1 MMMSCYF
8 EIAYLYTQDCN
19 FFVFFCLL
27 AVVEGTIT
35 IEDTDQKRQIQNGDF
50 LVTMENNMIMCTA
63 RGWYPLP
70 NITWSVGENKTINER
85 LTIRTNVVED
95 IVISYLSLEPAF
107 HKQNVTCTAFSPDS
121 YYESSNSIVTL
132 HVYSK

>member
-1 MMMSCYF
+1 M
-8 EIAYLYTQDCN
+8 
-19 FFVFFCLL
+19 
-27 AVVEGTIT
+27 
-35 IEDTDQKRQIQNGDF
+35 EDTDQKRSIQNGDF

-95 IVISYLSLEPAF
+95 IVISYLSLAPYISF
-107 HKQNVTCTAFSPDS
+107 HMRSVTCTVFSPYS
-121 YYESSNSIVTL
+121 YYESTTSNVTL